1 MKNALTILVAS
12 VCAAVALADAF
23 SLTPTMPSSA
33 DGQKIWLDRFDA
45 KRRAATA
52 GECPVVFVGDSL
64 VQGWEKAGQEAWRRH
79 FADGTHK
86 GFNAGFS
93 GDRTENVLWRIQHGM
108 LDGLD
113 PKAIVL
119 MAGANNI
126 VHRPPEQECA
136 FDTFCGIQALAE
148 DLTKRFPNA
157 KIIIHPIGP
166 LGAALNDPLRTR
178 GDAVNLTL
186 IEWID
191 RLRLEAKLANKE
203 KPDAPDVPRI
213 LLCDFSDKLVGKDGA
228 LSPLLAPDP
237 LHPSPAFYEIWA
249 DALTP
254 YLDYALGKRS
264 EMPRWERQ
272 YKCPTALPQKGP
284 RAATARSQGYWLT
297 GNKGKDMRVV
307 KKVNEIADRAEN
319 LYDIVMLGDSV
330 THFWEKPAHLAHF
343 KKTFK
348 GYSVLNLAFGG
359 HNTEHVLWNVTYGGF
374 LDRFQAR
381 LFTLLIGTNNA
392 HDSAEDT
399 ALGIRKILD
408 ALAAKQPNAKV
419 ILIPILPRHRL
430 ARKDRPEGYLPGSPE
445 RLRNE
450 KVNELIRPF
459 ADGKRVFWCDFTD
472 RIATR
477 DAVPSEEILTDGA
490 HPSDKGYDI
499 WASAM
504 MPLVK
509 RILKK

>member
-1 MKNALTILVAS
+1 MKKALLILVAS
-12 VCAAVALADAF
+12 ICASAALADAL
-23 SLTPTMPSSA
+23 SLTPATPSAA
-33 DGQKIWLDRFDA
+33 DGRKTWLDRFEA
-45 KRRAATA
+45 KRREARA
-52 GECPVVFVGDSL
+52 GGCPVVFVGDSL
-64 VQGWEKAGQEAWRRH
+64 VEGWETNGKEAWRRH
-79 FADGTHK
+79 FTDAGHR
-86 GFNAGFS
+86 GFNAGFG
-93 GDRTENVLWRIQHGM
+93 GDRTEHALWRIRHGM

-126 VHRPPEQECA
+126 IHRPPKQECA
-136 FDTFCGIQALAE
+136 YDTFCGIQALAE
-148 DLTKRFPNA
+148 DLKKRFPNA
-157 KIIIHPIGP
+157 KIIIHPIVP
-166 LGAALNDPLRTR
+166 LGATLNEPLRVR

-191 RLRLEAKLANKE
+191 RLHLEAKLANQE
-203 KPDAPDVPRI
+203 KPDAAAEPRI

-228 LSPLLAPDP
+228 PTPPIGSDT
-237 LHPSPAFYEIWA
+237 LHPSAAFYEIWA

-264 EMPRWERQ
+264 EPPKWERKC
-272 YKCPTALPQKGP
+272 KCPTSIPQKGP

-297 GNKGKDMRVV
+297 GNRGRDLRIV
-307 KKVNEIADRAEN
+307 KKVNEIADRAERA
-319 LYDIVMLGDSV
+319 YDIVMLGDSV

-343 KKTFK
+343 KKTFE

-381 LFTLLIGTNNA
+381 LFTLLIGTNNTY
-392 HDSAEDT
+392 DSAEHT

-419 ILIPILPRHRL
+419 ILIPIIPRHRP

-472 RIATR
+472 GIAKR
-477 DAVPSEEILTDGA
+477 DAVPSEDILTDGA

-509 RILKK
+509 KILQK